1 MKPAPFRY
9 LRADS
14 GDQVTALLAEHGPDA
29 KVLAGGQSLLP
40 PMNMRLARPAA
51 LVDLHRVRELDYV
64 RHEAGALAIGAATR
78 QRDVELS
85 SEVRDRCPPLVEALR
100 HVGHVEIRNR
110 GTVCGSLAHADPAA
124 ELPLLCVLLEGQ
136 LVARGRRG
144 ERTIAARDFFLGALT
159 TALAADEWLAEV
171 RLPALPPGAGWAF
184 LELAR
189 RRGDFALVA
198 VAVLLERATDGTCA
212 AARIAVGGV
221 GSTPL
226 RAVRAERALVGQE
239 LTVGAFAVAGREAS
253 EPLTPPSDA
262 QASGEYRRTVATVL
276 VERAL
281 AQAATRLARRGA
293 GETT

>member
-14 GDQVTALLAEHGPDA
+14 AEQVTALLAEHGPDA

-64 RHEAGALAIGAATR
+64 RHAGGTLAIGAATR

-85 SEVRDRCPPLVEALR
+85 SEVRDRCPILVQALR

-124 ELPLLCVLLEGQ
+124 ELPLLGVLLGGQ
-136 LVARGRRG
+136 LVARSRHG
-144 ERTIAARDFFLGALT
+144 ERTIAAEDFFRGYLT

-171 RLPALPPGAGWAF
+171 RLPVPPPRVGWAF

-189 RRGDFALVA
+189 RHGDFAMVA
-198 VAVLLERATDGTCA
+198 VAVLLERAADGTCA
-212 AARIAVGGV
+212 SARIALGGV
-221 GSTPL
+221 GPTPL
-226 RAVRAERALVGQE
+226 RAVGAEQVLVGHD
-239 LTVGAFAVAGREAS
+239 LTAGAIATAARVAA
-253 EPLTPPSDA
+253 EPLEPPSDVH
-262 QASGEYRRTVATVL
+262 ASAAYRRKVAAVL

-281 AQAATRLARRGA
+281 AHAVTRLV
-293 GETT
+293 